1 MVSLTRPFHTLTA
14 RNIHLTARSTH
25 LVRNQEGA
33 STTEYAIIMAL
44 IAAAV
49 MLGSDAVRFAA
60 DSNFRRTAMA
70 LGDVPGAASGGEA
83 ATNAAAETPVVKA
96 VAALLPPVHAFAWGV
111 LVAAVGIVGHSRYRR
126 MRARRAV
133 QEMECQAE
141 HVVEAPS
148 NPNFKKRQEIQRVL
162 LRHFDDV
169 LHSRIEARHVM
180 SRKVRSVDP
189 MTPVSDLK
197 TLMET
202 EGFHHL
208 LVMRDGK
215 LFGIISDRDIYSRH
229 GKRAS
234 NIMTANPQTVSPTAR
249 LTQVIT
255 LTLHRR
261 ISCLPVVED
270 GQVKGI
276 LTTTDMLMSLQCLMQ
291 LLERANGE
299 SGMGV
304 IPPTGIPEMAAAAPV
319 VC

>member
-1 MVSLTRPFHTLTA
+1 LPIPSIRLLRD
-14 RNIHLTARSTH
+14 
-25 LVRNQEGA
+25 QKGA
-33 STTEYAIIMAL
+33 TTTEYAIIMAL
-44 IAAAV
+44 VAAAV
-49 MLGSDAVRFAA
+49 MLGSDALRFAA
-60 DSNFRRTAMA
+60 DSSFRRSALA
-70 LGDVPGAASGGEA
+70 LGDVPAAASGGAAASNA
-83 ATNAAAETPVVKA
+83 ATEGPA
-96 VAALLPPVHAFAWGV
+96 VAAVAAVLPPVHAFAWGV

-126 MRARRAV
+126 MRAKRAV
-133 QEMECQAE
+133 QDIECQAD

-208 LVMRDGK
+208 LVMREGK
-215 LFGIISDRDIYSRH
+215 LLGIISDRDIFSRS

-234 NIMTANPQTVSPTAR
+234 NIMTANPQTVTPGTR

-291 LLERANGE
+291 LLERAQGDGG
-299 SGMGV
+299 SGV
-304 IPPTGIPEMAAAAPV
+304 IAPTGIPEMAAAAPV

>member
-1 MVSLTRPFHTLTA
+1 M
-14 RNIHLTARSTH
+14 TARSTH
-25 LVRNQEGA
+25 WLREEEGA

-44 IAAAV
+44 VAAAV
-49 MLGSDAVRFAA
+49 MLGSDALRFAT

-70 LGDVPGAASGGEA
+70 LGDVPATASSGATTGNAAKQGPAEA
-83 ATNAAAETPVVKA
+83 AVSA
-96 VAALLPPVHAFAWGV
+96 VLPPVHAFAWGV

-126 MRARRAV
+126 MRAKRAV
-133 QEMECQAE
+133 QDIECQADQ
-141 HVVEAPS
+141 VVETPS

-208 LVMRDGK
+208 LVMREGK

-234 NIMTANPQTVSPTAR
+234 NIMTADPQTVTPGTR

-270 GQVKGI
+270 GRVKGI

-291 LLERANGE
+291 LLERAQGE
-299 SGMGV
+299 SGSGV
-304 IPPTGIPEMAAAAPV
+304 IAPTGLPEMAAAAPV

>member
-1 MVSLTRPFHTLTA
+1 MQS
-14 RNIHLTARSTH
+14 RSTH
-25 LVRNQEGA
+25 LVHDQEGA
-33 STTEYAIIMAL
+33 STTEYAVIMAL

-49 MLGSDAVRFAA
+49 MLGSDALRFAT
-60 DSNFRRTAMA
+60 DSSFRRSALA
-70 LGDVPGAASGGEA
+70 LGAAPGVASVGDTATSAAQSTPGKA
-83 ATNAAAETPVVKA
+83 AVS
-96 VAALLPPVHAFAWGV
+96 ALMPPVHAFAWGV

-133 QEMECQAE
+133 QEMECQAD

-169 LHSRIEARHVM
+169 LHSRIETRHVM

-189 MTPVSDLK
+189 LTPVSDLK

-215 LFGIISDRDIYSRH
+215 LFGIISDRDILSRS

-234 NIMTANPQTVSPTAR
+234 NIMTANPQTVSPTTR

-291 LLERANGE
+291 LLERAQGDGG
-299 SGMGV
+299 SGV
-304 IPPTGIPEMAAAAPV
+304 IPPTGLPQMAAAAPV